1 MKITTYEITIR
12 TTSEHAAARKNGKK
26 GGRPKIVVTA
36 GMGSCH
42 CGDCYVRV
50 FSDGTIQYQGSEK
63 WQRSDRRPFM
73 GDDEPYRPYNSRLTV
88 EAYQKATA
96 RQTAMR

>member
-1 MKITTYEITIR
+1 MLQEFTRLAGESGADYL
-12 TTSEHAAARKNGKK
+12 HV
-26 GGRPKIVVTA
+26 VVTA